1 MKTMFGSS
9 LPSGDPGLISYLR
22 YLCLFEF
29 SGVQHVL
36 CCFVFLVSPVPY
48 VGSFSVL
55 FFNVPSVFDNVY
67 IEIYVIWRRHE
78 KVQGTMCCEQKWHKI
93 SNGTWFSRST
103 IFQLHRRLHLINL
116 TRKNCIQ

>member
-22 YLCLFEF
+22 YLCLLEF

-36 CCFVFLVSPVPY
+36 CCYFLFFLCLVYPMLAVSL
-48 VGSFSVL
+48 SF

-78 KVQGTMCCEQKWHKI
+78 KVQGTMCCE
-93 SNGTWFSRST
+93 
-103 IFQLHRRLHLINL
+103 
-116 TRKNCIQ
+116 